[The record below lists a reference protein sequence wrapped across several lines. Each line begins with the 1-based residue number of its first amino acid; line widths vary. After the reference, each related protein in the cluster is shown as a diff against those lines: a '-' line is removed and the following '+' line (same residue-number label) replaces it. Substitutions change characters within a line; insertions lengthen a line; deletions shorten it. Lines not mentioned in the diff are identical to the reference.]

1 MEVELKHGGA
11 KKAKKLT
18 KASFE
23 KLAVH
28 HMKKHGFTNQH
39 VKHLKGSG
47 FFGDLWSGIKDAVS
61 GVAHGVGEVVNFAK
75 PLIKPAMA
83 AFQGFQQ
90 GGPAGAALG
99 ALSSLGGA
107 KPSKKVVQYAFSASP
122 KQQAHYAKMKVRG
135 QKVKKLM
142 KEGLTFAEANQK
154 LAKKKS
160 KK

>member
-1 MEVELKHGGA
+1 MEVELLKHGGA

-23 KLAVH
+23 KIAIH

-47 FFGDLWSGIKDAVS
+47 FFSDLWDGLKEGVS
-61 GVAHGVGEVVNFAK
+61 QVASVVK
-75 PLIKPAMA
+75 PLIKPAMG

-90 GGPAGAALG
+90 GGPAGALMG